1 MMVLIAG
8 AGKTTTIN
16 MLSGYF
22 KPTMGD
28 ATIEGHS
35 ISNEMDKIYSIAG
48 VCPQHDVLW
57 GVLTPRNHLRFYGR
71 LKNLEGKALDDA
83 VRNNL
88 SGQISAS
95 DVASSHVD
103 ELSRHS
109 VSA

>member
-1 MMVLIAG
+1 MVLIAG

-88 SGQISAS
+88 PGQISAS